1 MIKIFYTLYLVYSQ
15 IWLNFLVMIVTFSAS
30 PYGWMIAILGN
41 NQNWWEHDTS
51 PNNGWIRDPQ
61 THLVFG
67 PLFLQMPL
75 PCITS
80 CSMKL
85 ESEQV
90 SASLQALYPHC
101 KIKIKAPSIILRK
114 TRFQK
119 KNSN

>member
-1 MIKIFYTLYLVYSQ
+1 
-15 IWLNFLVMIVTFSAS
+15 MIVTFSAS
-30 PYGWMIAILGN
+30 PYGWMIATLGN
-41 NQNWWEHDTS
+41 KQNWWEHDTG

-75 PCITS
+75 PCFTS

-101 KIKIKAPSIILRK
+101 KILKKSTINNFEKNKISKKIKI
-114 TRFQK
+114 
-119 KNSN
+119 SN